1 MSDNVFRKLKERKLL
16 SKTVEEE
23 IEQAI
28 KERKLKPGEKLPT
41 EVALSQTFG
50 VSRTVMREALRMLSA
65 RGLLSIQKG
74 KGIHVRDF
82 GVAEVMGPL
91 RLYLSLNV
99 EAEPALHLIK
109 ARQMIEPS
117 IARLAAERRTEE
129 DLDKL
134 RENIRALASAAV
146 LDSSVGRL
154 DMEFHLHLARSTGN
168 PILPLLLEPIH
179 HLMPQV
185 KSSVY
190 ATVEDARQ
198 SAVLHHGRVLEA
210 VERQDGLMAR
220 DRMEQHLQIAEQHI
234 RAMLQAR
241 AVDVSAS

>member
-1 MSDNVFRKLKERKLL
+1 MSDKVFRKLEERKLL

-28 KERKLKPGEKLPT
+28 RERKLKTGEKLPT

-65 RGLLSIQKG
+65 RGLLTIEKG

-91 RLYLSLNV
+91 RLYLALNV
-99 EAEPALHLIK
+99 EEEPALHLIR

-117 IARLAAERRTEE
+117 IARLAAERRTEV
-129 DLDKL
+129 DLVKL
-134 RENIRALASAAV
+134 RENIAQLASAEV
-146 LDSSVGRL
+146 LDSSVASL
-154 DMEFHLHLARSTGN
+154 DMEFHLLLARATGN

-190 ATVEDARQ
+190 ATVDDARQ
-198 SAVLHHGRVLEA
+198 SAVVHHGKVLDA
-210 VERQDGLMAR
+210 VERRDGLAAR
-220 DRMEQHLQIAEQHI
+220 DRMEAHLQIAEQHI
-234 RAMLQAR
+234 RAMLHAR
-241 AVDVSAS
+241 GSTVTTS